1 MNGHGTRLYREF
13 HTLSTAPESKAQTAV
28 AELFGGSAL
37 DPDYS
42 SLWPSGTQV
51 STVTIDGDLA
61 TVDVTDFPD
70 AGADAQSLAVQQL
83 VWTVTGAN
91 PALAKPVRRAS
102 AFDVQADVW
111 ITAPT
116 EGASPKSPVKVTVYG
131 TGFEGNVP
139 IKVFQNGKQVAA
151 GAVTT
156 MMGGFAQASTT
167 FPLAAGTYDVK
178 AYNEN
183 GKDGTLLLWDSKT
196 FTVG

>member
-1 MNGHGTRLYREF
+1 
-13 HTLSTAPESKAQTAV
+13 V

-83 VWTVTGAN
+83 VWTVTGADPGVKAVQVHVNGQLPSN